1 MAKLL
6 NNKKELADRFP
17 TIPYVSPLP
26 PWFIMKHLALQE
38 ELKQTKQRLLELE
51 GRISGEEVIVLREI
65 TREEAKKEI
74 RQLFLT
80 GRTLY
85 YSDIAEELKLDLKLV
100 VDICREFQENKEI
113 GIDEDALARI

>member
-1 MAKLL
+1 M
-6 NNKKELADRFP
+6 
-17 TIPYVSPLP
+17 
-26 PWFIMKHLALQE
+26 
-38 ELKQTKQRLLELE
+38 
-51 GRISGEEVIVLREI
+51 LRDI

-85 YSDIAEELKLDLKLV
+85 YSDIAEELELDLKLV

-113 GIDEDALARI
+113 GIDKDALARI